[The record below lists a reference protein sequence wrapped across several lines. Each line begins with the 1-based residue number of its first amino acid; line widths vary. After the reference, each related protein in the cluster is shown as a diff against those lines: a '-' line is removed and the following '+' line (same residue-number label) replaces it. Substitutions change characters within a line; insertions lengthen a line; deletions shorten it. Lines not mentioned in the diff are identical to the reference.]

1 MKNLIQSL
9 CAYHEPD
16 VFNPWSDYDEQCD
29 ISPEAPDIRCRQLQD
44 YLEPRLSRARIL
56 LIAEAAG
63 YQGCRFT
70 GIPITCERMLL
81 DEHKQISSAIILG
94 RRGERT
100 SRPDCPFMTSR
111 PQQEKG
117 MNEPTDTYVW
127 GAVVDNGMDP
137 QDVLLWNIFPF
148 HPHKKSPFSN
158 RTPSDT
164 ELAAGLSYAKA
175 LLSLCRPDI
184 RVAAIGRKSAE
195 TLEASGIPAV
205 AMRHPANGGASL
217 FRNQFSR
224 FSL

>member
-1 MKNLIQSL
+1 MRRTSSIPGQTTTS
-9 CAYHEPD
+9 CATS
-16 VFNPWSDYDEQCD
+16 VRKRR
-29 ISPEAPDIRCRQLQD
+29 ISAVVQLQD
-44 YLEPRLSRARIL
+44 YLEPRLNRARIL

-81 DEHKQISSAIILG
+81 DAHKQISSAIILG

-127 GAVVDNGMDP
+127 GAIVDNGLDP

-158 RTPSDT
+158 RTPSDA

-195 TLEASGIPAV
+195 TLETSGIPAV
-205 AMRHPANGGASL
+205 AMRHPPTAAPLSSENSFHVFL
-217 FRNQFSR
+217 FDVF
-224 FSL
+224 